1 MQFFLRRHTKTLV
14 IISPCNRIPSLL
26 QAYQGFIK
34 RADKMALINLEKIS
48 LAYGH
53 KQLLDKVELSIDP
66 KERICLVGRNG
77 AGKSSFLK
85 VLEGQVIPD
94 EGRVIFD
101 PQLKMSRLD
110 QDVPR
115 EDHRTVY
122 EVVTSGLG
130 DIAGLIDGYH
140 RVLHQMET
148 DTSEEVMNE
157 LFKYQHE
164 LDAKEG
170 WVIQQQVDSIIS
182 QLNLPAD
189 TPVSDLSGGWRRRTL
204 LAKALVND
212 PDLLL
217 LDEPTNHLDVE
228 AITWLEDFLLA
239 TNITLIFITH
249 DRSFLKRLATRI
261 IDLDRGHLASW
272 PGNYDNYLVKKEEA
286 LRIEAEQDA
295 LFDKRLAQEEVWIR
309 QGIKARRTRNEG
321 RVRRLE
327 ALRMERSARRNVQG
341 NVSLAVSTGD
351 KSGKLVFEAEKIS
364 FKYEDKPLVKNFSTR
379 VMRGDRIGLIGPNGT
394 GKTTLLQLM
403 LGQLQP
409 DEGIVNQG
417 TKLEIA
423 YFDQQREQL
432 DPEKTV
438 IDNVA
443 DGSDMIDVQGKEK
456 HVISYLRDFLF
467 DPERLRSKT
476 KTLSGGEKNR
486 LLLAKL
492 FTKTANLLILDEPTN
507 DLDVET
513 LELLESLVMEYEGTI
528 LIVSHDRTF
537 LDNVVTSTW
546 VFEGDGQIDEYFGGY
561 QDYLRQSKQLD
572 QAPSASTPKA
582 AGVKQSPSNKA
593 SSNKK
598 NAKATEEKTGGLTF
612 KEKMELEDLLVKIDE
627 LEAKQ
632 VAMTEEMALPAFYE
646 QTKFYQN
653 KKTKELAA
661 IEKSLSATFERWEYL
676 DGL

>member
-1 MQFFLRRHTKTLV
+1 
-14 IISPCNRIPSLL
+14 
-26 QAYQGFIK
+26 
-34 RADKMALINLEKIS
+34 MALINLEKIS
-48 LAYGH
+48 LAFGH
-53 KQLLDKVELSIDP
+53 KQLLDKVELSIEP

-85 VLEGQVIPD
+85 VLDGLIVPD

-115 EDHRTVY
+115 DDHRTVY

-130 DIAGLIDGYH
+130 DIAALIDGYH

-148 DTSEEVMNE
+148 DTSEAVMNQ

-170 WVIQQQVDSIIS
+170 WAIQQQVDSIIS
-182 QLNLPAD
+182 QLELPAD
-189 TPVSDLSGGWRRRTL
+189 TPVSDLSGGWRRRAL

-228 AITWLEDFLLA
+228 AITWLEDFLLT

-261 IDLDRGHLASW
+261 IDLDRGHLTSW

-286 LRIEAEQDA
+286 LRIEAEQDS

-327 ALRMERSARRNVQG
+327 ALRLERGARRNVQG
-341 NVSLAVSTGD
+341 NVSLAVNTGD
-351 KSGKLVFEAEKIS
+351 KSGKLVFEAENIS
-364 FKYEDKPLVKNFSTR
+364 FKYDGKPLVKNFSTR

-403 LGQLQP
+403 LGQLKP
-409 DEGIVNQG
+409 DEGIVTQG

-456 HVISYLRDFLF
+456 HVISYLKDFLF

-492 FTKTANLLILDEPTN
+492 FTKSANLLVLDEPTN

-513 LELLESLVMEYEGTI
+513 LELLESLVVDYDGTI

-546 VFEGDGQIDEYFGGY
+546 VFEGNGQVDEYFGGY
-561 QDYLRQSKQLD
+561 QDYLRQSKKLD
-572 QAPSASTPKA
+572 QP
-582 AGVKQSPSNKA
+582 A
-593 SSNKK
+593 SSKSVDSSKKKDGNKK
-598 NAKATEEKTGGLTF
+598 ATTEKKSGLSY
-612 KEKMELEDLLVKIDE
+612 KDQMELESLLVKIDE
-627 LEAKQ
+627 FEAKQ
-632 VAMTEEMALPAFYE
+632 MALETEMAAPEFYE
-646 QTKFYQN
+646 QTKFDQG

-661 IEKSLSATFERWEYL
+661 VVKSLETTFERWEYL
-676 DGL
+676 DNLSR

>member
-1 MQFFLRRHTKTLV
+1 
-14 IISPCNRIPSLL
+14 
-26 QAYQGFIK
+26 
-34 RADKMALINLEKIS
+34 MALINLEKIS

-53 KQLLDKVELSIDP
+53 KQLLDKVELSIEP

-77 AGKSSFLK
+77 TGKSSFLK
-85 VLEGQVIPD
+85 VLDGIIVPD

-115 EDHRTVY
+115 DDHRTVY

-130 DIAGLIDGYH
+130 EIASLIDGYH
-140 RVLHQMET
+140 QILHKMET
-148 DTSEEVMNE
+148 DTSEEVMNQ

-164 LDAKEG
+164 LDAKDG
-170 WVIQQQVDSIIS
+170 WTIQQRVDSIIT
-182 QLNLPAD
+182 QLELPED
-189 TPVSDLSGGWRRRTL
+189 TPISDLSGGWRRRAL

-228 AITWLEDFLLA
+228 AITWLEDFLL
-239 TNITLIFITH
+239 TQNITLIFITH

-261 IDLDRGHLASW
+261 IDLDRGHLTSW
-272 PGNYDNYLVKKEEA
+272 PGNYDNYLVKKEES

-309 QGIKARRTRNEG
+309 QGVKARRTRNEG

-327 ALRMERSARRNVQG
+327 ALRSERSDRRNVQG

-351 KSGKLVFEAEKIS
+351 KSGKLVFEAENVS

-403 LGQLQP
+403 LGQLKP
-409 DEGIVNQG
+409 DEGIVTQG

-438 IDNVA
+438 IDNVG
-443 DGSDMIDVQGKEK
+443 DGGDMIDVQGVQK
-456 HVISYLRDFLF
+456 HVISYLKDFF
-467 DPERLRSKT
+467 
-476 KTLSGGEKNR
+476 
-486 LLLAKL
+486 
-492 FTKTANLLILDEPTN
+492 
-507 DLDVET
+507 V
-513 LELLESLVMEYEGTI
+513 
-528 LIVSHDRTF
+528 
-537 LDNVVTSTW
+537 
-546 VFEGDGQIDEYFGGY
+546 
-561 QDYLRQSKQLD
+561 
-572 QAPSASTPKA
+572 
-582 AGVKQSPSNKA
+582 
-593 SSNKK
+593 
-598 NAKATEEKTGGLTF
+598 
-612 KEKMELEDLLVKIDE
+612 
-627 LEAKQ
+627 
-632 VAMTEEMALPAFYE
+632 
-646 QTKFYQN
+646 
-653 KKTKELAA
+653 
-661 IEKSLSATFERWEYL
+661 
-676 DGL
+676 

>member
-1 MQFFLRRHTKTLV
+1 
-14 IISPCNRIPSLL
+14 
-26 QAYQGFIK
+26 
-34 RADKMALINLEKIS
+34 MALINLEKIS

-53 KQLLDKVELSIDP
+53 KQLLDKVELSIER

-85 VLEGQVIPD
+85 VLDGLIVPD

-101 PQLKMSRLD
+101 PRLKMSRLD

-115 EDHRTVY
+115 NDHRTVY

-130 DIAGLIDGYH
+130 EIASLIEGYH
-140 RVLHQMET
+140 RVLQQMEN
-148 DTSEEVMNE
+148 DTSEALMNT

-164 LDAKEG
+164 LDAKQG
-170 WVIQQQVDSIIS
+170 WGIQQQVDAIIS
-182 QLNLPAD
+182 QLELPAD
-189 TPVSDLSGGWRRRTL
+189 TPVSDLSGGWRRRAL
-204 LAKALVND
+204 LAKALVNE

-228 AITWLEDFLLA
+228 AITWLEDFLLT
-239 TNITLIFITH
+239 TNMTLVFITH
-249 DRSFLKRLATRI
+249 DRSFLRRLATRI
-261 IDLDRGHLASW
+261 IDLDRGHITSW
-272 PGNYDNYLVKKEEA
+272 PGNYDNYLLKKEEA

-327 ALRMERSARRNVQG
+327 AMRRERSERRNVQG

-351 KSGKLVFEAEKIS
+351 KSGKLVFEADNIS
-364 FKYEDKPLVKNFSTR
+364 FNYEGKPLVKHFSTR

-394 GKTTLLQLM
+394 GKTTLLQLL
-403 LGQLQP
+403 LGQLPP
-409 DEGIVNQG
+409 DEGSVTQG

-423 YFDQQREQL
+423 YFDQQRAQL

-443 DGSDMIDVQGKEK
+443 DGSDMIEVQGKEK

-467 DPERLRSKT
+467 DPERLRSQT

-492 FTKTANLLILDEPTN
+492 FTKKANLLVLDEPTN

-513 LELLESLVMEYEGTI
+513 LELLESLVMDYDGTI

-546 VFEGDGQIDEYFGGY
+546 VFEGNGQIDEYIGGY
-561 QDYLRQSKQLD
+561 QDYLRQSKNTGKKTGKSVATIKQGNAQTPALT
-572 QAPSASTPKA
+572 QTPKNA
-582 AGVKQSPSNKA
+582 A
-593 SSNKK
+593 
-598 NAKATEEKTGGLTF
+598 KTTGLSH
-612 KEKMELEDLLVKIDE
+612 KERLELDTLLANIDA

-632 VAMTEEMALPAFYE
+632 AALEAEIAMPAF
-646 QTKFYQN
+646 QQQSKFEQN
-653 KKTKELAA
+653 KKRKALAA
-661 IEKSLSATFERWEYL
+661 LEKKLAATYERWEYL
-676 DGL
+676 DGLE

>member
-1 MQFFLRRHTKTLV
+1 
-14 IISPCNRIPSLL
+14 
-26 QAYQGFIK
+26 
-34 RADKMALINLEKIS
+34 MALINLEKIS
-48 LAYGH
+48 LAFGH
-53 KQLLDKVELSIDP
+53 KQLLDNVELSIEA

-85 VLEGQVIPD
+85 VLDGKIIPD

-115 EDHRTVY
+115 DDHRSVY

-130 DIAGLIDGYH
+130 DIATLIDAYH
-140 RVLHQMET
+140 QILHTMET
-148 DTSEEVMNE
+148 DTSEAVME
-157 LFKYQHE
+157 KLFKLQHE

-170 WVIQQQVDSIIS
+170 WVIQQQVDSIIT
-182 QLNLPAD
+182 QLELPAD
-189 TPVSDLSGGWRRRTL
+189 TPISDLSGGWRRRAL
-204 LAKALVND
+204 LAKALVNA

-228 AITWLEDFLLA
+228 AITWLEDFLL
-239 TNITLIFITH
+239 TQNITLIFITH

-261 IDLDRGHLASW
+261 IDLDRGHLTSW
-272 PGNYDNYLVKKEEA
+272 PGNYDNYLIKKEEA
-286 LRIEAEQDA
+286 LKIEADQDA
-295 LFDKRLAQEEVWIR
+295 LFDKRLVQEEVWIR

-327 ALRMERSARRNVQG
+327 ALRLERGARRNVQG
-341 NVSLAVSTGD
+341 NVQLAVSQGD
-351 KSGKLVFEAEKIS
+351 KSGKLVFEAENIS
-364 FKYEDKPLVKNFSTR
+364 FKYDGKPLVKNFSTR

-403 LGQLQP
+403 LGQLKP
-409 DEGIVNQG
+409 DEGIVTQG

-438 IDNVA
+438 IDNVG
-443 DGSDMIDVQGKEK
+443 DGGDMIEVQGKQK
-456 HVISYLRDFLF
+456 HVISYLKDFLF

-492 FTKTANLLILDEPTN
+492 FTKTANLLVLDEPTN

-513 LELLESLVMEYEGTI
+513 LELLESLVVDYEGTI

-546 VFEGDGQIDEYFGGY
+546 VFEGDGQVDEYFGGY
-561 QDYLRQSKQLD
+561 ADYLRQSKQ
-572 QAPSASTPKA
+572 QTSSAA
-582 AGVKQSPSNKA
+582 VSNKQNNATARKIGAVNAKSEKTISALSYKERIELEKLPAEIDKLEAAQTTLEAEMA
-593 SSNKK
+593 SADYYQQPADIQKAK
-598 NAKATEEKTGGLTF
+598 NA
-612 KEKMELEDLLVKIDE
+612 
-627 LEAKQ
+627 
-632 VAMTEEMALPAFYE
+632 
-646 QTKFYQN
+646 
-653 KKTKELAA
+653 ELAA
-661 IEKSLSATFERWEYL
+661 VMRDLEVAFERWEYL
-676 DGL
+676 DSL

>member
-1 MQFFLRRHTKTLV
+1 
-14 IISPCNRIPSLL
+14 
-26 QAYQGFIK
+26 
-34 RADKMALINLEKIS
+34 MALINLEKIS

-53 KQLLDKVELSIDP
+53 KQLLDKVELSIEP

-85 VLEGQVIPD
+85 VLDGQVIPD

-115 EDHRTVY
+115 DDDRTVY

-130 DIAGLIDGYH
+130 SIASLIDGYH
-140 RVLHQMET
+140 RTLHQMET
-148 DTSEEVMNE
+148 DTSEEIME
-157 LFKYQHE
+157 QLFKYQHE

-170 WVIQQQVDSIIS
+170 WVIQQQVDSIIT
-182 QLNLPAD
+182 QLELPAD
-189 TPVSDLSGGWRRRTL
+189 TPISDLSGGWRRRAL

-228 AITWLEDFLLA
+228 AITWLEDFLLGQ
-239 TNITLIFITH
+239 NITLVFITH

-261 IDLDRGHLASW
+261 IDLDRGHLSSW
-272 PGNYDNYLVKKEEA
+272 PGNYDNYLAKKEEA
-286 LRIEAEQDA
+286 LKIEADQDA

-309 QGIKARRTRNEG
+309 QGVKARRTRNEG

-327 ALRMERSARRNVQG
+327 ALRLERGERRNVQG
-341 NVSLAVSTGD
+341 NVSLAVSQGD
-351 KSGKLVFEAEKIS
+351 KSGKLVFEAENIS
-364 FKYEDKPLVKNFSTR
+364 FKYEGKQIVKNFSAR

-403 LGQLQP
+403 LGQIKA
-409 DEGIVNQG
+409 DSGVVTQG

-443 DGSDMIDVQGKEK
+443 DGSDMIDVQGTQK
-456 HVISYLRDFLF
+456 HVISYLKDFLF

-492 FTKTANLLILDEPTN
+492 FTKSANLLVLDEPTN

-513 LELLESLVMEYEGTI
+513 LELLESLVVEYAGTI

-546 VFEGDGQIDEYFGGY
+546 AFEGDGRVDEYFGGY
-561 QDYLRQSKQLD
+561 VDYLRQSKQTTD
-572 QAPSASTPKA
+572 TP
-582 AGVKQSPSNKA
+582 Q
-593 SSNKK
+593 KK
-598 NAKATEEKTGGLTF
+598 NSSAAKKDTIKSDKNTAALTY
-612 KEKMELEDLLVKIDE
+612 KERLELEALPTKIDE
-627 LEAKQ
+627 LEAAQ
-632 VAMTEEMALPAFYE
+632 VSLQAEMASAD
-646 QTKFYQN
+646 FYQQP
-653 KKTKELAA
+653 KKDQQAKNSELVAVA
-661 IEKSLSATFERWEYL
+661 KSLEVAFERWEYL
-676 DGL
+676 DNI